1 MNALR
6 LTATENFMDAI
17 PCDFWNTADDEYLVT
32 REQIGRALGYSNPA
46 KAIEKIHLK
55 HKDRLDRFSC
65 RIKSELSRSPQFG
78 GGGNEGNGAIQE
90 RTFYN
95 RKGIMEICRWSRQ
108 PVAVSQLPMN
118 LWTGVMILLKI
129 LSLIKQLQA
138 MLLL

>member
-1 MNALR
+1 MNALK

-65 RIKSELSRSPQFG
+65 RIKSELSRSP
-78 GGGNEGNGAIQE
+78 
-90 RTFYN
+90 
-95 RKGIMEICRWSRQ
+95 
-108 PVAVSQLPMN
+108 PV
-118 LWTGVMILLKI
+118 WGWW
-129 LSLIKQLQA
+129 
-138 MLLL
+138 